1 MTEAEGGLRGLRGA
15 EGGSGVRGVKN
26 LVTFQK
32 IKG

>member
-15 EGGSGVRGVKN
+15 EGGSGVRGVRN
-26 LVTFQK
+26 LVTFQI